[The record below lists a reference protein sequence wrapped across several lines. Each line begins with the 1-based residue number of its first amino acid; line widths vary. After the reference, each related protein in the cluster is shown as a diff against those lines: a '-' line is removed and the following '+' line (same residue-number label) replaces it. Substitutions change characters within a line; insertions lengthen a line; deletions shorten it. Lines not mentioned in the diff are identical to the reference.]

1 MQTCFYCN
9 RQLKPG
15 DEIYRLFESWQYC
28 KWMCVLLDCLEVGHT
43 FDEIMAWNHEARLD
57 LYYTELEEDEEESQE

>member
-1 MQTCFYCN
+1 
-9 RQLKPG
+9 
-15 DEIYRLFESWQYC
+15 
-28 KWMCVLLDCLEVGHT
+28 MCVLLDCLEVGHT